1 MTDPGEPQE
10 PGSTRREEPTG
21 GFQLD
26 GVSLVGDP
34 SVAPEVVEGLT
45 LLFDATGFVIVG
57 PEPGASR
64 RVAWSAVTV
73 AVVGLVV
80 AGTDGGMATPLDVT
94 ASGRTVRFMLP
105 ARRVSQAEVSLLERR
120 ILEWKGPP
128 GPEPEPEAGAYS
140 ARPGPWPSPG
150 GWPQPAVG
158 PPPVGPPPVGPP
170 AGAWPRPG
178 TQWAGGQPP
187 RFANPSTGTPES
199 GWTVHP
205 VDHLAEHSRRR
216 RRKIVGMCLSGLLI
230 LAGVGI
236 WVGLASTDQSTSS
249 TGQPS
254 PDQQLAQKVMLN
266 KSDLPVGWQPSPAD
280 SSGTSGADRKAEQ
293 QIARTFQTCMG
304 VSANQATTALGG
316 PSKDQTA
323 QAQSPVFVGPGAG
336 TTGGSAKELQSWTA
350 VVKTHADEKSDYAI
364 FSNPRFPQCN
374 ATAGAAEAQLGVNDS
389 SGGHDQPESAEGHI
403 VSISPFPGEQLLEVE
418 STFTLNA
425 GGHPEVVQNYQVLVA
440 GNRVEAS
447 LGAFAV
453 GTGFPSEVLSASVST
468 LEHRVATEGSGKGSA

>member
-150 GWPQPAVG
+150 GWPQSAVG
-158 PPPVGPPPVGPP
+158 PPPV
-170 AGAWPRPG
+170 
-178 TQWAGGQPP
+178 
-187 RFANPSTGTPES
+187 
-199 GWTVHP
+199 
-205 VDHLAEHSRRR
+205 
-216 RRKIVGMCLSGLLI
+216 
-230 LAGVGI
+230 
-236 WVGLASTDQSTSS
+236 
-249 TGQPS
+249 
-254 PDQQLAQKVMLN
+254 
-266 KSDLPVGWQPSPAD
+266 
-280 SSGTSGADRKAEQ
+280 
-293 QIARTFQTCMG
+293 
-304 VSANQATTALGG
+304 
-316 PSKDQTA
+316 
-323 QAQSPVFVGPGAG
+323 
-336 TTGGSAKELQSWTA
+336 
-350 VVKTHADEKSDYAI
+350 
-364 FSNPRFPQCN
+364 
-374 ATAGAAEAQLGVNDS
+374 
-389 SGGHDQPESAEGHI
+389 
-403 VSISPFPGEQLLEVE
+403 
-418 STFTLNA
+418 
-425 GGHPEVVQNYQVLVA
+425 
-440 GNRVEAS
+440 
-447 LGAFAV
+447 
-453 GTGFPSEVLSASVST
+453 
-468 LEHRVATEGSGKGSA
+468 RVA